1 MSVKWW
7 RRLLAV
13 GAGIALL
20 AVLSGCGGGGDD
32 GAKPYKEP
40 TGAAD
45 ETLKIAA
52 DNFSFD
58 PDQPKA
64 SSGVVELQL
73 DGKEGTHTL
82 VFDDN
87 KVPGFQ
93 LEVNSGDTDSKKVE
107 LAPGKYTFYCDIT
120 GHRAQGMEGTITVK

>member
-1 MSVKWW
+1 MRDWW

-13 GAGIALL
+13 GAGV
-20 AVLSGCGGGGDD
+20 AVLAALGGCGGGGDD
-32 GAKPYKEP
+32 GAKPYREP
-40 TGAAD
+40 KGPAD
-45 ETLKIAA
+45 ETLSIAA

-58 PDQPKA
+58 PDAPKV
-64 SSGVVELQL
+64 SSGVVELEL

-93 LEVNSGDTDSKKVE
+93 LEANSGQTVKKKVD

-120 GHRAQGMEGTITVK
+120 GHRAQGMEGTLTVR

>member
-1 MSVKWW
+1 MCTGW

-13 GAGIALL
+13 GAGVALL
-20 AVLSGCGGGGDD
+20 AALSGCGGGGDS
-32 GAKPYKEP
+32 GAKPYREP
-40 TGAAD
+40 KGPAD

-58 PDQPKA
+58 PDKPKV
-64 SSGVVELQL
+64 SSGVVELEL
-73 DGKEGTHTL
+73 DGREGTHTL

-93 LEVNSGDTDSKKVE
+93 LEVNSGDTDAKKVDLE
-107 LAPGKYTFYCDIT
+107 PGTYTFYCDIP
-120 GHRAQGMEGTITVK
+120 GHRAQGMEGTLTVK